1 MNFRR
6 MVLERLKEVIEMLE
20 YEKKIPLT
28 EGEYC
33 KLMKLEGE
41 GKLRF
46 TQTNYYYDADDLKM
60 NMQGITCRIREK
72 NGKYKA
78 TIKAHKQENKEC
90 SIEKTKEALNKYDD
104 SLFSGMHLRLQGSLI
119 TERVLLYSNNGCEV
133 VLDKNTYLGMTD
145 YELEVEYL
153 PEYEDHAT
161 ELIYRYISFL
171 YPLKLCMLI
180 LSQRVSMSKSER
192 FFERKQKLSCQEEG
206 EQS

>member
-1 MNFRR
+1 
-6 MVLERLKEVIEMLE
+6 MLE
-20 YEKKIPLT
+20 YEKKILLT
-28 EGEYC
+28 AEEYFT
-33 KLMKLEGE
+33 L
-41 GKLRF
+41 LRLKDKKQSP
-46 TQTNYYYDADDLKM
+46 TIQTNYYYDSDDYKM
-60 NMQGITCRIREK
+60 NMQGITCRVREK
-72 NGKYKA
+72 DKKYKA
-78 TIKAHKQENKEC
+78 TIKAHKQANKEC
-90 SIEKTKEALNKYDD
+90 SIEKTKDALSEHDD
-104 SLFSGMHLRLQGSLI
+104 RLFSGMHLKLQGSLT
-119 TERVLLYSNNGCEV
+119 TERIILYSNNGCEV

-180 LSQRVSMSKSER
+180 LSQRVSKSKSER